1 MQWPQMEHAW
11 VWILVALLVVYALG
25 LWLGAKG
32 KVVVYRNYYDVML
45 VAGLYI
51 LPVLMTP
58 AFILLGGG
66 KEAVNELTAGLF
78 IVLLVLEGLLLLFI
92 LVRSVRDN
100 LNPLKAL
107 LALYVKIPTALFF
120 SFNLLESFTAKTG
133 RTRRKSIFWTLFM
146 IPVIHAL
153 VHDKTT
159 GKLPGR
165 FGR

>member
-1 MQWPQMEHAW
+1 MQWPQIEHAW
-11 VWILVALLVVYALG
+11 IWILIALVLVYALG

-58 AFILLGGG
+58 AFILLGG

-78 IVLLVLEGLLLLFI
+78 IVLLVLEGLLLAFVL
-92 LVRSVRDN
+92 LRTVADN

-120 SFNLLESFTAKTG
+120 SFNLLESFSAKTG
-133 RTRRKSIFWTLFM
+133 RSRRKSIFWTLFM

>member
-1 MQWPQMEHAW
+1 MQWPQIEHAW
-11 VWILVALLVVYALG
+11 LYIVIALVLLYALG
-25 LWLGAKG
+25 IWLGAKG

-120 SFNLLESFTAKTG
+120 SFNLLESFSAKTG
-133 RTRRKSIFWTLFM
+133 RSRRKSIFWTLFM

-153 VHDKTT
+153 VYDKTT

>member
-1 MQWPQMEHAW
+1 MQWPQIEHAW
-11 VWILVALLVVYALG
+11 IYIVIALVLLYALG
-25 LWLGAKG
+25 VWLGAKG

-51 LPVLMTP
+51 LPVLITP

-107 LALYVKIPTALFF
+107 LALYVKIPTAVFF
-120 SFNLLESFTAKTG
+120 SFNLLESFSAKTG
-133 RTRRKSIFWTLFM
+133 RSRRKSIFWTLFM
-146 IPVIHAL
+146 VPVIHAL
-153 VHDKTT
+153 VHDKTV

>member
-1 MQWPQMEHAW
+1 MQWLQIEHAW
-11 VWILVALLVVYALG
+11 IYIVIALVLLYSLG
-25 LWLGAKG
+25 VWLGAKG
-32 KVVVYRNYYDVML
+32 KVVIYRNYYHVML

-78 IVLLVLEGLLLLFI
+78 IVMLVLVGLLLFI
-92 LVRSVRDN
+92 LAPSVRDN

-133 RTRRKSIFWTLFM
+133 RSRRKSIFWTLFM
-146 IPVIHAL
+146 VPVIHAL
-153 VHDKTT
+153 VHDKTA
-159 GKLPGR
+159 GKLPVR
-165 FGR
+165 FKR

>member
-1 MQWPQMEHAW
+1 MQWPQIEHAW
-11 VWILVALLVVYALG
+11 LYIVIALVLLYALG
-25 LWLGAKG
+25 IWLGAKG

-45 VAGLYI
+45 VAGFYI

-120 SFNLLESFTAKTG
+120 SFNLLESFSAKTG
-133 RTRRKSIFWTLFM
+133 RSRRKSIFWTLLR

-153 VHDKTT
+153 VYDKTT

>member
-1 MQWPQMEHAW
+1 MQWPQIEHAW
-11 VWILVALLVVYALG
+11 IYIVIALVLLYALG
-25 LWLGAKG
+25 VWLGAKG
-32 KVVVYRNYYDVML
+32 RVVVYRNYYDVML

-120 SFNLLESFTAKTG
+120 SFNLLESFTAKSG
-133 RTRRKSIFWTLFM
+133 RSRRKSIFWTVFM
-146 IPVIHAL
+146 VPVIHAL
-153 VHDKTT
+153 VQDKKT
-159 GKLPGR
+159 GKLPTR
-165 FGR
+165 FNH

>member
-1 MQWPQMEHAW
+1 MQWSQIEHAW
-11 VWILVALLVVYALG
+11 IYIVIALVLLYALG
-25 LWLGAKG
+25 VWLGAKG

-58 AFILLGGG
+58 AFILLGG
-66 KEAVNELTAGLF
+66 KEAVNELTVGLL
-78 IVLLVLEGLLLLFI
+78 IVMLVLEGVLLLFI
-92 LVRSVRDN
+92 LIRSVRDN

-133 RTRRKSIFWTLFM
+133 RSRRKSIFWTLFM
-146 IPVIHAL
+146 VPVIHAL

>member
-25 LWLGAKG
+25 LWLGTKG
-32 KVVVYRNYYDVML
+32 KVVVYRNYYDVIL

-78 IVLLVLEGLLLLFI
+78 IAMLVLEGLLLLFI

-100 LNPLKAL
+100 LNPAVAEAECNTVTGLKQ
-107 LALYVKIPTALFF
+107 VH
-120 SFNLLESFTAKTG
+120 
-133 RTRRKSIFWTLFM
+133 
-146 IPVIHAL
+146 HAA
-153 VHDKTT
+153 TP
-159 GKLPGR
+159 LPL
-165 FGR
+165 

>member
-1 MQWPQMEHAW
+1 MQWPQIEHAW
-11 VWILVALLVVYALG
+11 IYIVIVSVLLYALG
-25 LWLGAKG
+25 VWLGAKG

-78 IVLLVLEGLLLLFI
+78 IVLLVLEGVLLLFI

-120 SFNLLESFTAKTG
+120 SFNLLESFSAKTG
-133 RTRRKSIFWTLFM
+133 RSRRKSIFWTLFM
-146 IPVIHAL
+146 VPVIHAL
-153 VHDKTT
+153 VHDKTV

>member
-11 VWILVALLVVYALG
+11 VWILVALLLVYALG
-25 LWLGAKG
+25 LWLGTKG
-32 KVVVYRNYYDVML
+32 KVVVYRNYYDVIL

-133 RTRRKSIFWTLFM
+133 RARRKSIFWTLFM
-146 IPVIHAL
+146 I
-153 VHDKTT
+153 
-159 GKLPGR
+159 R
-165 FGR
+165 

>member
-11 VWILVALLVVYALG
+11 VWILVALLLVYALG
-25 LWLGAKG
+25 LWLGTKG
-32 KVVVYRNYYDVML
+32 KVVVYRNYYDVIL

-133 RTRRKSIFWTLFM
+133 RARRKSIFWTLFM

-159 GKLPGR
+159 GKLHGR

>member
-1 MQWPQMEHAW
+1 MQWPQIEHAW
-11 VWILVALLVVYALG
+11 SYIVIALVLLYALG
-25 LWLGAKG
+25 VWLGAKG

-51 LPVLMTP
+51 LPVLITP

-78 IVLLVLEGLLLLFI
+78 IVLLVLEGVLLLFI
-92 LVRSVRDN
+92 LARSVRDN

-133 RTRRKSIFWTLFM
+133 RSRRKSIFWTLFM
-146 IPVIHAL
+146 VPVIHAL
-153 VHDKTT
+153 VHDKTA

>member
-11 VWILVALLVVYALG
+11 VWILLALLVVYALG

-78 IVLLVLEGLLLLFI
+78 IVLLVLAGLLLLFI

-133 RTRRKSIFWTLFM
+133 RARRKSIFWTLFM

-153 VHDKTT
+153 VHDKIT